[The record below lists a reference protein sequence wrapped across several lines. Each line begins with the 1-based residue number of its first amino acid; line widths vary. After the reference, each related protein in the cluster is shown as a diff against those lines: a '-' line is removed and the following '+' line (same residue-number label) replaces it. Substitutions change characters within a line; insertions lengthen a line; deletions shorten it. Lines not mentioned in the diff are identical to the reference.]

1 MKIIYVITFI
11 LLNLVLS
18 SSLQS
23 SQFIDYK
30 INKDIRHEYIKN
42 ILSKVSNH
50 PENDK
55 IAKIIGK
62 NANELKIDPK
72 IMMAIIKVE
81 SDFNQKAV
89 SRTGDISMAQINLK
103 VWNKEF
109 KRLKLGKIDRK
120 LLKKD
125 YEYSIKIMSQ
135 ILNIIKQRHNN
146 DPYWYARYHSNNQKS
161 KNVYAKKMQKN
172 IDIMNKSII
181 GNYFN
186 LL

>member
-11 LLNLVLS
+11 LLNLLLS

-23 SQFIDYK
+23 SQYSDYRL
-30 INKDIRHEYIKN
+30 NKDIKKEYIKT
-42 ILSKVSNH
+42 ILEKVSNH
-50 PENDK
+50 PENEK
-55 IAKIIGK
+55 IAMLIGS
-62 NANELKIDPK
+62 NANDIKIDPK

-125 YEYSIKIMSQ
+125 YAYSIKIMAQ
-135 ILNIIKQRHNN
+135 ILNIIKQRHNE

-161 KNVYAKKMQKN
+161 KMVYAKKMQKN
-172 IDIMNKSII
+172 IDIMNKSI
-181 GNYFN
+181 GDN
-186 LL
+186 LFYKF